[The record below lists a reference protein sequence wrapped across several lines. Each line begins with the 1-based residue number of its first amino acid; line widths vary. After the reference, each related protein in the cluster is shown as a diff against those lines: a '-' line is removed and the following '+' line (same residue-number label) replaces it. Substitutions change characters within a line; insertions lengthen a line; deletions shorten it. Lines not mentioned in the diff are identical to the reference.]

1 MYFISNDLLMIN
13 KINKSDK
20 SDKIDGLNK
29 KDRLN
34 KTKITANNIMKGGN
48 EEKTII
54 TDEERK
60 LADERGPVPEYDN
73 TGTNVY
79 LKFVNIIKYIWAIYK
94 YYVWYFIKTHK
105 IEVGLLL
112 GLIAYIITVVIIF
125 ANNPYE
131 LITEKNAGVGIFIS
145 IFGAFMILLSLFYY
159 IRRKQLFPDETKY
172 ERNTSNI
179 SFIGKIMTS
188 VLTIGIVLGL
198 VYLIFNAASYFNDFS
213 EYFLFGINAL
223 IFLGLGTIVYKIV
236 SSYLKEGANR
246 PPGDKKPTWFGLFF
260 KAIGYI
266 PCLILQLMDYI
277 KEQYHITSSPIL
289 IILLIE
295 VVLISIY
302 FLYPIVMEHI
312 MSHDAESLIKEP
324 SNLNISNSLG
334 TFGKLNFVKDKFQ
347 YKYAV
352 SGWIYLDSFPPE
364 TNSNYEKY
372 TSLLNIGNKPNI
384 SYNVLKNKLQIKME
398 NQGKEDQILYETD
411 KFYMQKWNHI
421 VINYD
426 GSTMDIFINNELVS
440 STNGVVPYNGNTV
453 ITSGYDG
460 GLFGGIC
467 NVRYFKDSISRG
479 RISWLYNSV
488 KNLNPP
494 II

>member
-1 MYFISNDLLMIN
+1 MIN

-20 SDKIDGLNK
+20 SDKIERLNK

>member
-1 MYFISNDLLMIN
+1 MQILYFISNGLLMIN

-20 SDKIDGLNK
+20 N
-29 KDRLN
+29 DRYN
-34 KTKITANNIMKGGN
+34 KTKNISTNTMKGGN
-48 EEKTII
+48 EEKTTI
-54 TDEERK
+54 TDEQRK
-60 LADERGPVPEYDN
+60 QADERGPVPEYDN
-73 TGTNVY
+73 SGKTVFY
-79 LKFVNIIKYIWAIYK
+79 KFINIIKYLWAIYK

-112 GLIAYIITVVIIF
+112 GLIAYISAIVIIF
-125 ANNPYE
+125 VNNPYE

-179 SFIGKIMTS
+179 SFIGKIVTS

-213 EYFLFGINAL
+213 EYFLFGINTL

-236 SSYLKEGANR
+236 SDYLKE
-246 PPGDKKPTWFGLFF
+246 GDKKPTWFGLFF

-277 KEQYHITSSPIL
+277 KEQYNITSSPIL

-295 VVLISIY
+295 IVLISIY

-312 MSHDAESLIKEP
+312 MSHDAETLLRES
-324 SNLNISNSLG
+324 SNLNINNSLG
-334 TFGKLNFVKDKFQ
+334 TFEKLNFVKDKFQ

-398 NQGKEDQILYETD
+398 NQGKEDQILYEID

-426 GSTMDIFINNELVS
+426 GSTLDIFINNELVS
-440 STNGVVPYNGNTV
+440 STNGIVPYNGNTV
-453 ITSGYDG
+453 ITSGYNG

-467 NVRYFKDSISRG
+467 NVRYFKNTISRG